1 MFNLINIQHQLY
13 NKQEKIQV
21 QVDQISKT
29 RISVIKMKGL
39 KNVRQREAFKI
50 VFKMVMSNKRN
61 GQSYDQLTI
70 EQVEKAK

>member
-13 NKQEKIQV
+13 NKQEKI

-50 VFKMVMSNKRN
+50 VFKMVMSNKRK

>member
-13 NKQEKIQV
+13 NKQEKI

-50 VFKMVMSNKRN
+50 VFKMVMSNKRK
-61 GQSYDQLTI
+61 G
-70 EQVEKAK
+70 

>member
-61 GQSYDQLTI
+61 G
-70 EQVEKAK
+70 